1 MNFITS
7 VISMFSFSRK
17 NNKPVEPEKLEDKV
31 ADKVEDKVVEKVE
44 DKPVE
49 ILSRETERT
58 LVICTGPQCRNKV
71 FVPSPIPKRPL
82 CIECIEKLY

>member
-17 NNKPVEPEKLEDKV
+17 NNKPVEPEKVVE
-31 ADKVEDKVVEKVE
+31 KVEDKVE

-49 ILSRETERT
+49 ILSRESERT

>member
-17 NNKPVEPEKLEDKV
+17 NNKPVEPEKVVE
-31 ADKVEDKVVEKVE
+31 KVEDKVDEKVE